1 MVPGCNITHYQLE
14 HSLMTSSST
23 THSQSRF
30 WSFWRDTRFLQALG
44 QALFLLLVF
53 IAGRWLIGNLLT
65 ALDSRGLSLSFD
77 FLQRTAGFG
86 IGEGLPFDRTDT
98 FWHAYVVGVVNTL
111 RVILIGLALAT
122 LLGIFTG
129 IALLSPNWLLR
140 SIFSVYVEVMRNTP
154 LLVQLFFIYFGII
167 LTLPSLQERITL
179 GPFSLSQRGFFFPR
193 LLPMDGFTIWI
204 IVAAVGVTAGIV
216 IYSLLYR
223 KRVLEGV
230 ETRPGF
236 WALLPLLGLPAI
248 AWIAL
253 PTPPLRLDYPVL
265 EGLRMVGGAQLTPEF
280 AGILVGL
287 VLYTAAFIADIVRSG
302 ILAVPKGQTEAA
314 TAMGLS
320 KFEVLRLVI
329 LPQALRVIIPP
340 LTNQYLN
347 LAKNSSLAVGVGY
360 PDLYN
365 VSSTIFNQSGQAVQ
379 VITLMMTT
387 YLLISLII
395 SVIMNTVNS
404 RLKIVER

>member
-1 MVPGCNITHYQLE
+1 MDSP
-14 HSLMTSSST
+14 ST
-23 THSQSRF
+23 QAQSRI

-53 IAGRWLIGNLLT
+53 LIGRWLIGNLLT

-86 IGEGLPFDRTDT
+86 IGEGLPFERTDS
-98 FWHAYVVGVVNTL
+98 FWNAYIVGVVNSL
-111 RVILIGLALAT
+111 RVVLIGLALAT
-122 LLGIFTG
+122 FLGIFAG

-140 SIFSVYVEVMRNTP
+140 SIFSAYVEVIRNTP

-167 LTLPSLQERITL
+167 LKLPSLQDRIQL
-179 GPFSLSQRGFFFPR
+179 GPFNLSQRGFFFPR
-193 LLPMDGFTIWI
+193 LLPLEGFTVWI
-204 IVAAVGVTAGIV
+204 IATAVGLISAII

-223 KRVLEGV
+223 KRVAEGV
-230 ETRPGF
+230 ETRPGL
-236 WALLPLLGLPAI
+236 WALLPLLGLPML
-248 AWIAL
+248 AWLLL
-253 PTPPLRLDYPVL
+253 PTPPLALDYPVL
-265 EGLRMVGGAQLTPEF
+265 EGLRMVGGAQLSPEF
-280 AGILVGL
+280 AGILLGL

-387 YLLISLII
+387 YLLLSLVISA
-395 SVIMNTVNS
+395 IMNAVNS
-404 RLKIVER
+404 RLQIVER

>member
-1 MVPGCNITHYQLE
+1 MNPPKNR
-14 HSLMTSSST
+14 SSEIS
-23 THSQSRF
+23 F

-44 QALFLLLVF
+44 QALFLLLLFLV
-53 IAGRWLIGNLLT
+53 GRWLIGNLLT
-65 ALDSRGLSLSFD
+65 ALDSRGLSLSFE

-86 IGEGLPFDRTDT
+86 IGEGLPFERTDS
-98 FWHAYVVGVVNTL
+98 FWYAYVVGVVNTL

-122 LLGIFTG
+122 ILGILAG

-140 SIFSVYVEVMRNTP
+140 SIVSAYVEVMRNTP

-167 LTLPSLQERITL
+167 LKLPSLQERITL

-193 LLPMDGFTIWI
+193 MVPMESFPIWI
-204 IVAAVGVTAGIV
+204 IVVVIGTTAAII

-223 KRVLEGV
+223 KRVIEGV
-230 ETRPGF
+230 ETRPGL
-236 WALLPLLGLPAI
+236 WALLPLLGLPFI
-248 AWIAL
+248 AWMAL
-253 PTPPLRLDYPVL
+253 PIAPLTLESPVL
-265 EGLRMVGGAQLTPEF
+265 DGLRMVGGAQLTPEF
-280 AGILVGL
+280 AGILLGL

-387 YLLISLII
+387 YLLISLLI
-395 SVIMNTVNS
+395 SAIMNAINA